1 MIGSSPKLNNRASW
15 QAVLPYITES
25 LNGPA
30 VLINLRVIV
39 TVSSHTGYKI
49 NFRWVIR
56 RQSAFVAHCIFLA
69 IQCCFAR
76 QSGGS
81 PRLQRKRRENTVNKL
96 QKRNCRS
103 W

>member
-15 QAVLPYITES
+15 PAVLPYITES

-30 VLINLRVIV
+30 VLINLRVTF

-49 NFRWVIR
+49 IFRSNGLSGAKALFSLIVP
-56 RQSAFVAHCIFLA
+56 
-69 IQCCFAR
+69 FAR
-76 QSGGS
+76 QSGPS
-81 PRLQRKRRENTVNKL
+81 PRLQRKRRENTVNNL
-96 QKRNCRS
+96 QKRNSRR